1 MEGMFSARIL
11 ALLESGSA
19 TTDDIAEL
27 AARHGLAL
35 LWQIFWSGCIFRIL
49 TTAVA

>member
-1 MEGMFSARIL
+1 MFSARIL

-27 AARHGLAL
+27 AALHG
-35 LWQIFWSGCIFRIL
+35 QGVYS
-49 TTAVA
+49 